1 MTNATQLQTT
11 ELLRALPL
19 FEDLNERELEEL
31 ASVAVP
37 RTFQRGEVIFQEG
50 SQGDVMYVIREG
62 RVLIKREHAGGRT
75 IALTEMGPGDLF
87 GELAVFDK
95 EVRSAT
101 VECVEPT
108 KVVALTAGDVSRVLR
123 RNPEIAMKVIV
134 SLSRRLREANS
145 RIGDQY
151 FQSTESRIINVVLGL
166 AEQQGGRVTPGSFVR
181 ANQSEIAQLASTS
194 RETVSRFLASCQR
207 AGLLTTF
214 RGRLQIRDP
223 DGLRRMIV

>member
-1 MTNATQLQTT
+1 MVTEAS
-11 ELLRALPL
+11 ELLASLPL
-19 FEDLNERELEEL
+19 FETLNTRELEEL

-37 RTFQRGEVIFQEG
+37 RSFQRGEIIFQEG

-62 RVLIKREHAGGRT
+62 RVLIKREHSGGRT

-101 VECVEPT
+101 AECVVPT
-108 KVVALTAGDVSRVLR
+108 KVVALTSGDVSRVLT
-123 RNPEIAMKVIV
+123 RNPEIAVKLIQQ
-134 SLSRRLREANS
+134 LSRRLRVANS

-151 FQSTESRIINVVLGL
+151 FQSTEGRIVNVVLGL
-166 AEQQGGRVTPGSFVR
+166 AEQQNGHVAPGSFVR
-181 ANQSEIAQLASTS
+181 SNQSEIAQLASTS

-207 AGLLTTF
+207 QELLTTY
-214 RGRLQIRDP
+214 RGKLQVHDP
-223 DGLRRMIV
+223 EGLRRMVV

>member
-1 MTNATQLQTT
+1 MTNTT
-11 ELLRALPL
+11 HLLRALPL
-19 FEDLNERELEEL
+19 FEDLNDRELEEL
-31 ASVAVP
+31 ATVAVP
-37 RTFQRGEVIFQEG
+37 RTFDRGEVIFQEG
-50 SQGDVMYVIREG
+50 SQGDVMYVIQDG

-75 IALTEMGPGDLF
+75 IALTEMGAGDIF

-101 VECVEPT
+101 VECVAPT
-108 KVVALTAGDVSRVLR
+108 KVVALTSRDVQRVLK

-134 SLSRRLREANS
+134 SLSRRVREANS

-151 FQSTESRIINVVLGL
+151 FQSTEGRIVNVVLGL
-166 AEQQGGRVTPGSFVR
+166 AEQQNGHVASGSFVR

-194 RETVSRFLASCQR
+194 RETVSRFLAGCQR
-207 AGLLTTF
+207 SDLLTTF

-223 DGLRRMIV
+223 EGLRRMVV